1 MSKRRVHLKCWIALC
16 QAVLE
21 GRPFSRID
29 STHPVQLSLI

>member
-21 GRPFSRID
+21 GRQFSRID
-29 STHPVQLSLI
+29 LLYVQLPLI